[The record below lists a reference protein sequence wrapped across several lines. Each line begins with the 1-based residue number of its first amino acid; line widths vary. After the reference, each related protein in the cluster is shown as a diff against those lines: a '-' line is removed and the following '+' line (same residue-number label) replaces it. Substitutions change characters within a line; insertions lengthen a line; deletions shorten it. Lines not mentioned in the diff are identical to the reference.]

1 MPLAD
6 ALLARHSPGFVAAW
20 RSVYCDV
27 YRWRRQGRFAVVPSL
42 VGRPVLGYLPGLSY
56 SDLAPVEARELA
68 AGMGRRAYNIR
79 ALAAP
84 AGPPLAGA
92 PVVLRIDLKAF
103 GRNPVALW
111 ERALTGTART
121 GVRGARRD
129 GLEVGDET
137 GDGPLG
143 AFLALLS
150 AALGRHGAPMMPARL
165 FRGLIDALD
174 ARLLMV
180 RSPDGEPL
188 AGLIWMLDGTLA
200 WIPWWAMRR
209 DTKAGDMLVWGFVQE
224 ALNSGADVVDL
235 GLSPL
240 GSGPHRFKRKF
251 GAVPVPV
258 LWLPEGRRDRYSRYA
273 VASAL
278 WRTLPRIATDAI
290 GPRLC
295 RYLADY

>member
-6 ALLARHSPGFVAAW
+6 ALLARHSPSFVAAW

-42 VGRPVLGYLPGLSY
+42 VGGPVLGYLPGLSY
-56 SDLAPVEARELA
+56 SDLDPVEARELA
-68 AGMGRRAYNIR
+68 REVGRRAYNIR

-84 AGPPLAGA
+84 AGPPTAGA

-103 GRNPVALW
+103 DRKPETIW
-111 ERALTGTART
+111 ERALKGEART
-121 GVRGARRD
+121 RVRLAQRN
-129 GLEVGDET
+129 GLEVGEEA
-137 GDGPLG
+137 GDRSLG

-150 AALGRHGAPMMPARL
+150 AVLDRHGAPMMPARL

-174 ARLLMV
+174 ARLLIV
-180 RSPDGEPL
+180 RGPDGEPL
-188 AGLIWMLDGTLA
+188 AGLLWMQDGALA

-209 DTKAGDMLVWGFVQE
+209 DTTAGDLLVWAFVQE
-224 ALNSGADVVDL
+224 ALSSGADVADL
-235 GLSPL
+235 GRSPF

-251 GAVPVPV
+251 GAAPVPV
-258 LWLPEGRRDRYSRYA
+258 LWLPDGRRNPYRRYA
-273 VASAL
+273 VASTL
-278 WRTLPRIATDAI
+278 WRTLPKIATDAI